1 MSFGANPLT
10 NDLIAIKNA
19 SAISRSIRNIV
30 MTLPGE
36 KPFEPQYGS
45 KVSKVLFQNMD
56 MISSGIIVDE
66 IRTSINNFEPRVELL
81 SVESNPDFDSNSYDV
96 TIKYEI
102 ISFFNNESFSRYS
115 DKTAPYSKCLEFITP
130 TEVMAINVEAPPDNN
145 CKKTICEA
153 PPKIIIDIA

>member
-1 MSFGANPLT
+1 MPVQRVSQSFKDISMSFGANPLT

-96 TIKYEI
+96 TIIYDI
-102 ISFFNNESFSRYS
+102 IGADIPPQQLQF
-115 DKTAPYSKCLEFITP
+115 ALE
-130 TEVMAINVEAPPDNN
+130 AA
-145 CKKTICEA
+145 
-153 PPKIIIDIA
+153 